1 VENTL
6 ACVLETT
13 PVQGDSPGRVR
24 SVELRLPEVSKRFL
38 IPSKP
43 KKKASLRARVGRD
56 VG

>member
-1 VENTL
+1 
-6 ACVLETT
+6 LETT

-24 SVELRLPEVSKRFL
+24 SVELRLREVSKRFL